1 MTRSK
6 KFREH
11 WESGELIRIAEG
23 VLGAGDIGIVC
34 GRVEH
39 PAGKYRT
46 SFNVLFNDGYRI
58 IHFTNMQ
65 EVKGESTS

>member
-1 MTRSK
+1 MTSSK
-6 KFREH
+6 RIREH

-39 PAGKYRT
+39 PSGRYRT

-58 IHFTNMQ
+58 IHCTNMH
-65 EVKGESTS
+65 EVKDESTS

>member
-1 MTRSK
+1 VTRLK
-6 KFREH
+6 RFREH

-23 VLGAGDIGIVC
+23 VTGAGDIGIVC

-46 SFNVLFNDGYRI
+46 SFNVLFSEGYRI

-65 EVKGESTS
+65 EVKDGSTS

>member
-11 WESGELIRIAEG
+11 WESGELIRIADG

-39 PAGKYRT
+39 PSGRYRT

-58 IHFTNMQ
+58 IHCTNMH
-65 EVKGESTS
+65 EVKDESTS